1 MAQVQAE
8 THLIS
13 YNRDLYGLQSFGI
26 ICSSLH
32 EVVKQL
38 RIRHAAACPVSNISS
53 SIKLQRSAVQR
64 IAVSGSPAL
73 SCRGQGSGF
82 EARFTALPECRT
94 GCENCFQIKICN
106 TSLRV
111 SLSLAVSLTLSLSL
125 FPSLSVCLLCLL
137 LPPPPDV
144 VANAVPLRF
153 ARPKL
158 FPLIAAIMRCSR
170 SRYLSLPRS
179 LSYLFLPLSL
189 ASSVG
194 HLLSH
199 SRTRQLYCTRFY
211 ASIERRSLGEREEER
226 RRGGRGRAGE
236 RASKVWE

>member
-1 MAQVQAE
+1 MVCN
-8 THLIS
+8 HLA
-13 YNRDLYGLQSFGI
+13 SFAARSMKLSNS
-26 ICSSLH
+26 CAFATLLH
-32 EVVKQL
+32 VL
-38 RIRHAAACPVSNISS
+38 SATSAA
-53 SIKLQRSAVQR
+53 KLQR

-111 SLSLAVSLTLSLSL
+111 SLSLAVSLTFPLSL

-170 SRYLSLPRS
+170 SRYLPLPRS
-179 LSYLFLPLSL
+179 LSYSFLPLSL

-199 SRTRQLYCTRFY
+199 SRTGQLYCTRFY

-226 RRGGRGRAGE
+226 RDRRKRESRSEAARCGSRQL
-236 RASKVWE
+236 

>member
-1 MAQVQAE
+1 MVCN
-8 THLIS
+8 HLA
-13 YNRDLYGLQSFGI
+13 SFAARSMKLSNS
-26 ICSSLH
+26 CAFATLLH
-32 EVVKQL
+32 VL
-38 RIRHAAACPVSNISS
+38 SATSAA
-53 SIKLQRSAVQR
+53 KLQHSVALRS
-64 IAVSGSPAL
+64 AVSGSPAL

-82 EARFTALPECRT
+82 EVQFTALPECRT

-111 SLSLAVSLTLSLSL
+111 SLSLAVSVTLPLSL

-170 SRYLSLPRS
+170 SRYLPRS
-179 LSYLFLPLSL
+179 LSYLLLPLSL

-199 SRTRQLYCTRFY
+199 SRTGQLYCTRFY
-211 ASIERRSLGEREEER
+211 ASIERRSLGEREESTRERER
-226 RRGGRGRAGE
+226 RSEAARCGSRQL
-236 RASKVWE
+236 

>member
-1 MAQVQAE
+1 MSCQQ
-8 THLIS
+8 H
-13 YNRDLYGLQSFGI
+13 QQ
-26 ICSSLH
+26 H
-32 EVVKQL
+32 Q
-38 RIRHAAACPVSNISS
+38 AAAQSCAAHRS
-53 SIKLQRSAVQR
+53 QRQ
-64 IAVSGSPAL
+64 SGTVL
-73 SCRGQGSGF
+73 QGSGF
-82 EARFTALPECRT
+82 GVRFTALPECRT

-111 SLSLAVSLTLSLSL
+111 SLSLAVSLTLPLSR

-170 SRYLSLPRS
+170 SRYLPLPRS
-179 LSYLFLPLSL
+179 LFPVALLLAL

-199 SRTRQLYCTRFY
+199 SRTGQLYCTRFY
-211 ASIERRSLGEREEER
+211 ASIERRSLGERKEER

>member
-1 MAQVQAE
+1 MVCN
-8 THLIS
+8 HLA
-13 YNRDLYGLQSFGI
+13 SFAARSMKLSNS
-26 ICSSLH
+26 CAFATLLH
-32 EVVKQL
+32 VL
-38 RIRHAAACPVSNISS
+38 SATSAA
-53 SIKLQRSAVQR
+53 KLQCSAVQR
-64 IAVSGSPAL
+64 SAVSGSPAL

-111 SLSLAVSLTLSLSL
+111 SLSLAVSLTLPLSLSSLLSLSVCYACFFLLLLMLLLMQFRYASLGPSCSRWSLRSCAARAPAISLSLSLSL
-125 FPSLSVCLLCLL
+125 FP
-137 LPPPPDV
+137 
-144 VANAVPLRF
+144 VA
-153 ARPKL
+153 
-158 FPLIAAIMRCSR
+158 
-170 SRYLSLPRS
+170 
-179 LSYLFLPLSL
+179 LPLSL

-199 SRTRQLYCTRFY
+199 SRTGQLYCTRFY

>member
-1 MAQVQAE
+1 M
-8 THLIS
+8 LP
-13 YNRDLYGLQSFGI
+13 NKNLQHFATCLPLSR
-26 ICSSLH
+26 CLPHSS
-32 EVVKQL
+32 
-38 RIRHAAACPVSNISS
+38 
-53 SIKLQRSAVQR
+53 
-64 IAVSGSPAL
+64 
-73 SCRGQGSGF
+73 
-82 EARFTALPECRT
+82 
-94 GCENCFQIKICN
+94 
-106 TSLRV
+106 
-111 SLSLAVSLTLSLSL
+111 SLSL

-137 LPPPPDV
+137 LSPPPDV

-170 SRYLSLPRS
+170 SRYLPLPRS
-179 LSYLFLPLSL
+179 LSYSFLPLSL

-199 SRTRQLYCTRFY
+199 SRTGQLYCTRFY

-226 RRGGRGRAGE
+226 GRGGRGRAGE

>member
-1 MAQVQAE
+1 M
-8 THLIS
+8 LP
-13 YNRDLYGLQSFGI
+13 NKNLQHFATCLPLSR
-26 ICSSLH
+26 CLPHSSSL
-32 EVVKQL
+32 
-38 RIRHAAACPVSNISS
+38 P
-53 SIKLQRSAVQR
+53 
-64 IAVSGSPAL
+64 
-73 SCRGQGSGF
+73 
-82 EARFTALPECRT
+82 
-94 GCENCFQIKICN
+94 
-106 TSLRV
+106 
-111 SLSLAVSLTLSLSL
+111 L

-170 SRYLSLPRS
+170 SRYLPLPRS

-199 SRTRQLYCTRFY
+199 SRTGQLYCTRFY

-226 RRGGRGRAGE
+226 RDRRE
-236 RASKVWE
+236 RESRREGQQGVGVGSCNGHDMRRLSRSIL

>member
-1 MAQVQAE
+1 MVCN
-8 THLIS
+8 HLA
-13 YNRDLYGLQSFGI
+13 SFAARSMKLSNS
-26 ICSSLH
+26 CAFATLH
-32 EVVKQL
+32 V
-38 RIRHAAACPVSNISS
+38 HAGPVSNISS
-53 SIKLQRSAVQR
+53 IKLQR

-82 EARFTALPECRT
+82 EVRFTALPECRT

-111 SLSLAVSLTLSLSL
+111 SLSLAVSLTLPLSL

-170 SRYLSLPRS
+170 SRYLPLPRS
-179 LSYLFLPLSL
+179 LFPVALLLAL

-199 SRTRQLYCTRFY
+199 SRTGQLYCTRFY

>member
-1 MAQVQAE
+1 MVCN
-8 THLIS
+8 HLA
-13 YNRDLYGLQSFGI
+13 SFAARSMKLSNS
-26 ICSSLH
+26 CAFATLLH
-32 EVVKQL
+32 VL
-38 RIRHAAACPVSNISS
+38 SATSAA
-53 SIKLQRSAVQR
+53 KLQRS
-64 IAVSGSPAL
+64 AVSGSPAL

-82 EARFTALPECRT
+82 EVRFTALPECRT

-111 SLSLAVSLTLSLSL
+111 SLSLAVSVTHPLSL

-158 FPLIAAIMRCSR
+158 FPLIAAIMRSSR
-170 SRYLSLPRS
+170 SRYLPLPRS
-179 LSYLFLPLSL
+179 LSCLWSPSI
-189 ASSVG
+189 SC
-194 HLLSH
+194 LLSWALAEPQPDRATLLH
-199 SRTRQLYCTRFY
+199 SILRFDR
-211 ASIERRSLGEREEER
+211 AKITWGEGRIEEREGEK
-226 RRGGRGRAGE
+226 E

>member
-1 MAQVQAE
+1 MVCNHLASFAARSMKLSNSCAFATLLHVLSATSAASSCSAAQSAAV
-8 THLIS
+8 
-13 YNRDLYGLQSFGI
+13 
-26 ICSSLH
+26 
-32 EVVKQL
+32 
-38 RIRHAAACPVSNISS
+38 RHCPAGV
-53 SIKLQRSAVQR
+53 RVR
-64 IAVSGSPAL
+64 
-73 SCRGQGSGF
+73 GSGF
-82 EARFTALPECRT
+82 EVRFTALPECRT

-111 SLSLAVSLTLSLSL
+111 SLSLAVSLTLPLSLSL

-170 SRYLSLPRS
+170 SRYLPLPRS

-199 SRTRQLYCTRFY
+199 SRTGQLYCTRFY

-226 RRGGRGRAGE
+226 RRGGRGRAGV